1 MRENKGSLG
10 VFLLIAAPI
19 VAHLFLLNKYAI
31 NFPFKDDYRVFVSYI
46 YTFFNSPVKLQLLFL
61 PDNESYPVLM
71 RMITLFQYALDGRLD
86 FRHILLLCNLFL
98 FLFATSLGL
107 HFYKKKEYWNIA
119 FMCLLVF
126 NTFHHEMYF
135 RTDVGTYQLLS
146 FSFSIFL
153 FYGVSYYNNLSI
165 FTRVLFYVALIIT
178 PFGSINGM
186 LAIAM
191 VVGYL
196 LINQENKKA
205 LIATSLIFLVQI
217 LVILNV
223 GGDGKSLSVFD
234 NLTKYN
240 FELIYAYFLALGG
253 IFTFR
258 LNSAVWMITASVSA
272 IIFLYTFYKLFFP
285 FKFKLNFEKLIF
297 LFTSASLAL
306 IVILRY
312 NYWIEGYV
320 SVLESRYKI
329 YGSIIILLFCVII
342 GRKYQ
347 KIRPL
352 VALCLIGV
360 FFLGMYKGTYMLK
373 LQQLE
378 QITEAYNIHEDAYL
392 EDYSRPNFITTEKK
406 DYLARHSIYS
416 FKKSKEVLDN
426 LFTEPNKLNR
436 VTGTNIQIQNNNPM
450 ENVGWE
456 GVKTT
461 EKVAIVTMNTFT
473 VKGIFPKREFYF
485 VRFNNKDKSSSV
497 LFLQPPSI
505 SIINQLYD
513 KQDNNVT
520 ELSSN
525 FYPDALKESDL
536 SDFEIYGVDSLGL

>member
-1 MRENKGSLG
+1 MRDKKESLG

-19 VAHLFLLNKYAI
+19 ATHLFLLNKYAI

-46 YTFFNSPVKLQLLFL
+46 YLYLNSPEKIKLFFL

-71 RMITLFQYALDGRLD
+71 RLITLFQYTLDGRLD

-107 HFYKKKEYWNIA
+107 HFYKKKEYWSIA

-153 FYGVSYYNNLSI
+153 FYGVSYYNSLST
-165 FTRVLFYVALIIT
+165 FNRVLFYIALIIT

-217 LVILNV
+217 LMILNV

-234 NLTKYN
+234 NLIKYN

-258 LNSAVWMITASVSA
+258 LNSAVWMITASLSA
-272 IIFLYTFYKLFFP
+272 VIFVYTFYKLFFP

-297 LFTSASLAL
+297 LFSSASLAL

-329 YGSIIILLFCVII
+329 YGAIIILLFCVIV
-342 GRKYQ
+342 GREYK
-347 KIRPL
+347 KIRP
-352 VALCLIGV
+352 VIAICLIGV
-360 FFLGMYKGTYMLK
+360 FFLGLYKGTYMLK

-378 QITEAYNIHEDAYL
+378 QITEAYNVQEDAYL
-392 EDYSRPNFITTEKK
+392 EDYSRPNFITKEKK
-406 DYLARHSIYS
+406 EYLSRHSIYS
-416 FKKSKEVLDN
+416 FKKNKELLDN
-426 LFTEPNKLNR
+426 IFTESNKLNH
-436 VTGTNIQIQNNNPM
+436 VTGADIQVQNDNPM
-450 ENVGWE
+450 ANVDWQ

-461 EKVAIVTMNTFT
+461 ISIATVTMNTFT
-473 VKGIFPKREFYF
+473 VKGSFPKREFYF

-497 LFLQPPSI
+497 LFLQSPSK
-505 SIINQLYD
+505 SILNQLYE
-513 KQDNNVT
+513 KQESIT

>member
-1 MRENKGSLG
+1 MRDNKASVG

-31 NFPFKDDYRVFVSYI
+31 NFPFKDDYRVFVSYL
-46 YTFFNSPVKLQLLFL
+46 YMFFNSPVKSQLLFL

-71 RMITLFQYALDGRLD
+71 RVITLFQYSLDGRLD

-98 FLFATSLGL
+98 VLFATSLGL

-146 FSFSIFL
+146 FSFAIFL
-153 FYGVSYYNNLSI
+153 FYGVSYYNNLSV
-165 FTRVLFYVALIIT
+165 FTRVLFYIALIIT

-191 VVGYL
+191 VVAYL

-205 LIATSLIFLVQI
+205 LIATSLIFLIQI

-223 GGDGKSLSVFD
+223 RGDGKSLSVFD

-253 IFTFR
+253 IFAFR
-258 LNSAVWMITASVSA
+258 LDSAVWIVTASLST
-272 IIFLYTFYKLFFP
+272 IIFVYTFYKLFFP
-285 FKFKLNFEKLIF
+285 FKFKLNFEKLLF
-297 LFTSASLAL
+297 LFSAASLAL

-329 YGSIIILLFCVII
+329 YGALIIMLFCVII
-342 GRKYQ
+342 GREHK
-347 KIRPL
+347 KLRPFIA
-352 VALCLIGV
+352 VFLIGV
-360 FFLGMYKGTYMLK
+360 FVVGMHKGTAMLK
-373 LQQLE
+373 LQQVE
-378 QITEAYNIHEDAYL
+378 QITEAYNVHEGAYK
-392 EDYSRPNFITTEKK
+392 ESFATPNFLNTERKE
-406 DYLARHSIYS
+406 YLLNHSIYS

-426 LFTEPNKLNR
+426 LFTQANR
-436 VTGTNIQIQNNNPM
+436 LDNISGSDIQIQSNNPM
-450 ENVGWE
+450 ENVDWG
-456 GVKTT
+456 G
-461 EKVAIVTMNTFT
+461 INFTMNIFT
-473 VKGIFPKREFYF
+473 VKGNFPTREFYF
-485 VRFNNKDKSSSV
+485 VKFNNKDNSSSV
-497 LFLQPPSI
+497 LFLQPAPR

-513 KQDNNVT
+513 KQENVT